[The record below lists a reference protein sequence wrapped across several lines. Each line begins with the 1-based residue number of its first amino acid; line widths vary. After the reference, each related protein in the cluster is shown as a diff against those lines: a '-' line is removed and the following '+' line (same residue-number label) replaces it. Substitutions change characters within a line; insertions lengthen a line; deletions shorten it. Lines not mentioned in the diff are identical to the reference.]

1 MRKQMGSSLLGVP
14 DKNSL
19 PFFFWLPSILLV
31 IIIFSREHKGS
42 RRRRM
47 REQQATKAGKTGWR
61 HSLATYT
68 DRRVLLVLPLGFS
81 SGLPLL
87 LTFST
92 LSAWLATVGI
102 RRAAIGAF
110 ALVGTPYALK
120 FVWSPLMDRLPPPL
134 PFGRRRGWG
143 ISIQLA
149 LIAAVLAMGSCSPQR
164 HLLLMAG
171 LALLVAFLSAS
182 QDIVID
188 AWRVEI
194 LPLDLQGPG
203 AGMIQTGYRVGM
215 LCAGAG
221 ALVIADRAGWFP
233 AYATMAGM
241 LLVGLLVFLF
251 GPEPAA
257 SAAEDSRRARAT
269 KKESEWN
276 AVKQWLS
283 TAVIGPFTDFMRR
296 PIWPAILI
304 FVFAYKV
311 GEGIAAVMA
320 TPLYISLGFSLTEIA
335 AMSKLVGFFAIVAGS
350 LIGGVVTARLGL
362 LRSLLVCGIL
372 QSAGNLFYVLQA
384 VGGHRLTYLAL
395 CVTVEN
401 LTGAMAGVALI
412 GYLSSLCS
420 PAFTATQYALLS
432 SLASLGRTLV
442 GSSSGLL
449 AEKLGWVTFFLLT
462 SLATVPALLLLIWI
476 ARRDS
481 APSNQSPSLVL
492 TKS

>member
-1 MRKQMGSSLLGVP
+1 MAGFNLS
-14 DKNSL
+14 
-19 PFFFWLPSILLV
+19 V
-31 IIIFSREHKGS
+31 IIIFSQSIKES
-42 RRRRM
+42 WRRM
-47 REQQATKAGKTGWR
+47 KDHEAAQTGKTGWR
-61 HSLATYT
+61 HSLAVYSEP
-68 DRRVLLVLPLGFS
+68 RVLVMLPLYFA
-81 SGLPLL
+81 SGLPFL
-87 LTFST
+87 LTYST

-134 PFGRRRGWG
+134 PLGRRRGWG
-143 ISIQLA
+143 ITIQLA
-149 LIAAVLAMGSCSPQR
+149 LIAAVLALGSSDPKH
-164 HLLLMAG
+164 HLLPMAG
-171 LALLVAFLSAS
+171 MALLVAFLSAS

-194 LPLDLQGPG
+194 LPLELQGPG
-203 AGMIQTGYRVGM
+203 AGMLQTGYRVAM
-215 LCAGAG
+215 LCSGAG
-221 ALVIADRAGWFP
+221 ALVIAQHAGWFA

-241 LLVGLLVFLF
+241 LVVGLLVFLF

-257 SAAEDSRRARAT
+257 SAAEKRLAAQST
-269 KKESEWN
+269 KETGGW
-276 AVKQWLS
+276 AGVKQWLS
-283 TAVIGPFTDFMRR
+283 TAVVGPFADFTRR

-304 FVFAYKV
+304 LVFAYKM
-311 GEGIAAVMA
+311 GEGMAAVMS

-362 LRSLLVCGIL
+362 LRSLLICGIL

-384 VGGHRLTYLAL
+384 VGGHRLGYLAL
-395 CVTVEN
+395 CVTAEN
-401 LTGAMAGVALI
+401 VTGAMAGVALV

-420 PAFTATQYALLS
+420 PAFTATQFALLS

-462 SLATVPALLLLIWI
+462 SLATVPALLLLVWI
-476 ARRDS
+476 GRRD
-481 APSNQSPSLVL
+481 AAQSNQSPSLVL
-492 TKS
+492 TKG